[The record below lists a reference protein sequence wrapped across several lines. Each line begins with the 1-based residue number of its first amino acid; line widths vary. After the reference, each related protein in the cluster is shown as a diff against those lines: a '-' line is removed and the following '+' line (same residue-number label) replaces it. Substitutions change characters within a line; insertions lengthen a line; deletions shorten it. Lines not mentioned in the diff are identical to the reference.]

1 MLTKLA
7 NILGLELRE
16 AQQALD
22 AYCVVKDVPHP
33 GYDRV
38 PLLVAEDLL
47 EDLSPEHS
55 YAGNLLALRTFS
67 SADVKPWETHK
78 DALPALLAVR
88 LVSKDFGSHEGPIN
102 LPCLPESKLAAC
114 QALFPNYIVQFHD

>member
-7 NILGLELRE
+7 NILGLDIRE

-22 AYCVVKDVPHP
+22 AYCVVKDIPHP

-55 YAGNLLALRTFS
+55 YADNLLAFS
-67 SADVKPWETHK
+67 ADDVKPWKTHK
-78 DALPALLAVR
+78 DAFPTLLSVR
-88 LVSKDFGSHEGPIN
+88 LIRKDFGSHEGPIN